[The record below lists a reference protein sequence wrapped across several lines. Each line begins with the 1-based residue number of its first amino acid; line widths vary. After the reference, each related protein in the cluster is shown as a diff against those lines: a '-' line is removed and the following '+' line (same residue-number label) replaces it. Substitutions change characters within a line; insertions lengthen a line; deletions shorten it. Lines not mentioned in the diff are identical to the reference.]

1 MSFGQAISTC
11 FKKYATFSGRAKR
24 SEFWWFFLF
33 IYVVGIIL
41 VVIDGLIGF
50 QIGAQEVT
58 IGGTATKFP
67 GIGVLGLIWSLA
79 TLLPGIGVM
88 VRRVHDSGKSGWL
101 VLLGYVL
108 MLACGIGIILLLVLA
123 LLKSTPGDNKYGP
136 ETA

>member
-11 FKKYATFSGRAKR
+11 FRKYATFSGRAKR

-33 IYVVGIIL
+33 VYVVGIIL
-41 VVIDGLIGF
+41 LVIDGFTGI
-50 QIGAQEVT
+50 QIGAQEVM
-58 IGGTATKFP
+58 IGNNPTQLP

-136 ETA
+136 EPA